1 MTLRNNISNII
12 SQMKFKKEIIY
23 TDFISISYGTSKI
36 SQRIGKICFIF
47 DIDCYG
53 YKIKNVRII
62 K

>member
-1 MTLRNNISNII
+1 
-12 SQMKFKKEIIY
+12 MKFKKEIIY